1 MNIIRKIKSIFSG
14 KDVDVEEPVQDNI
27 ADDITSM
34 TSEPV
39 EEDKPFSEPEPVIR
53 RVVRVPAVADD
64 IFPPNDENKVLIG
77 TEFGVYSTDNAF
89 DPTASNV
96 VWTEEN
102 GDDF

>member
-27 ADDITSM
+27 ADDIISI

-39 EEDKPFSEPEPVIR
+39 EEDQPFSEPEPVIR

-64 IFPPNDENKVLIG
+64 IFRRTMK
-77 TEFGVYSTDNAF
+77 TRF
-89 DPTASNV
+89 
-96 VWTEEN
+96 
-102 GDDF
+102 